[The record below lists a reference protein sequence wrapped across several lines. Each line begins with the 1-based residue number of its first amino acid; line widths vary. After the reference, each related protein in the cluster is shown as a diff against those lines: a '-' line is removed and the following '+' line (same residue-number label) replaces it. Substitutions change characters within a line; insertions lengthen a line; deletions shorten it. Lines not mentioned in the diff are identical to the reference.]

1 MKLLKIKRMKT
12 RIINKVLTVVLLLT
26 TSLSVWADALP
37 TPTPSYFPVN
47 PDGGD
52 DPDTP
57 INQITIWLIAS
68 GVLLVA
74 YYLMKFRSK
83 VEIED

>member
-1 MKLLKIKRMKT
+1 MKSRF
-12 RIINKVLTVVLLLT
+12 INKILVAVAFMA
-26 TSLSVWADALP
+26 TSLSVWAEALP

-68 GVLLVA
+68 GILLIA
-74 YYLMKFRSK
+74 YYLMKSRDK
-83 VEIED
+83 IYIKK

>member
-1 MKLLKIKRMKT
+1 MKT

-26 TSLSVWADALP
+26 TSLNVWAESLP

-52 DPDTP
+52 DPGTP

-74 YYLMKFRSK
+74 YYLMKSRNK
-83 VEIED
+83 IHIKK

>member
-1 MKLLKIKRMKT
+1 MKSRF
-12 RIINKVLTVVLLLT
+12 INKILVAVAFMA

-74 YYLMKFRSK
+74 FYLMKSRNK
-83 VEIED
+83 IYIKK

>member
-1 MKLLKIKRMKT
+1 MKT

-37 TPTPSYFPVN
+37 TPTPSYFPVS

-74 YYLMKFRSK
+74 FYLVKSRNK
-83 VEIED
+83 IYIKK